1 MSNQAT
7 PYVARNPGDLLSAG
21 DWNQMQLAIRAD
33 ILANKEAAKSEIREE
48 GVEKAT
54 DCEKFDSKSASEWVA
69 QLDERYAPK
78 VHDHE
83 EIAGYRRYIK
93 RFSGTDQDIA
103 LLRHGLGRYPLVD
116 LYELK
121 TVAGLIFDEERR
133 KKLYE
138 KEAGLQGCKLFVYYG
153 HREAEN
159 YGVMANVHRNKL
171 RIGVPLEQF
180 LSELAVRY
188 EDDDTLI
195 DKSVDERRT
204 IQALKEADEWA
215 DLRVGLAPSRIGGDK
230 VTLELPLSA
239 GGGIS
244 GEMPPIARVERRIS
258 VFHVDYETTAVVV
271 EHYDGSERPFEGEL
285 PLVLCSLPVGARIE
299 HARFRLE
306 PVEADGGGAPFS
318 ETLRFRDGQGDW
330 GATLSYTSDSVEV
343 DFHARRTLVKVEGDN
358 LEGAAL
364 QIDLGGTLVEINERG
379 TIRSPDEALFSLPAG
394 GELPPLTVNRFRLLA
409 PGARLRTVTIRS
421 TPSNL
426 QLLLPDVGTV
436 WSLTGELTAAQS
448 SPDLGALLQQLL
460 PRLEQADGYSRLPFI
475 LHSDTLGRL
484 RVSVEID
491 YLMEAGLL
499 PAGLPEV
506 TFPFRHATL
515 PEVENTLLQATLP
528 PEAVVLP
535 GKSRIR
541 LTGAFEESRIAVG
554 PLGSVEHAAR
564 LPVTPSLSRAQ
575 PLTLERPVALS
586 ALDLLLAATTEEAR
600 LRLDLRGDLD
610 GKPDATSLL
619 QEPVACSLKRG
630 QSDRPT
636 WIRSVTPAT
645 DGAPGMQHSS
655 DGGFSWRRST
665 VGETAGPVTGWLRL
679 RQRPARYQ
687 VPLLLQVGKESAAR
701 QHRPRLPGDRKHRRR
716 RFRPMAVRRRPTGW
730 AGRNIAGGPTPPADN
745 RTARGAPLRG
755 TLVTKAES
763 SGSLCTVLDGETGHV
778 LDGPVAMA
786 NGIVDMAVSP
796 DGALLYLVQK
806 PYDGKSGKI
815 EILLHVL
822 TGTPKDGRLY
832 RYETRRHTLLGEPL
846 HFDAGV
852 TDLAITP
859 SGGTAAVGL
868 VTGVLQLIDTERW
881 GPGPEIPLDPEAL
894 PAFLQL
900 SPDGRWGYVT
910 GQKND
915 QYSLSVIDI
924 QRRTVVRE
932 QSVTV
937 SSVTGAALTPGG
949 CQLYL
954 GVGDGSLLRFDV
966 PSPIALEW
974 MVTEGRIG
982 RIHLP
987 PPQGPA
993 AMLGEGN
1000 GSGATTLAQPV
1011 PLPAGCEGPLR
1022 FTFQGVATD
1031 PGAVAELVWQ
1041 DAQRE
1046 TLRIDRLPIQRPP
1059 RQRAKTA
1066 ATYLRPVSSGLIPHR
1081 LDQTP
1086 PSGAAWV
1093 EVRFHL
1099 PAGRAVIDDVSLK
1112 RTTTI
1117 SVNDVLQLDAAGK
1130 PFGWAFEPEGVVG
1143 LNLERA
1149 APDQPLH
1156 LSNPGE
1162 ETSSLVQRL
1171 PVQAGA
1177 TFRLTLRGHTTS
1189 PVPPLAGIRWKTGVQ
1204 DGTPADPVLLHIG
1217 ADHMERHAVTGTIPD
1232 GVSEAEITLSLPPGA
1247 ELWLH
1252 FITLEQFHPVV
1263 VPVIPLAHAPGEL
1276 TVTEG
1281 GVVYDRRSAAPP
1293 PPTVELSPPAE
1304 SDLVRAKTRSAP
1316 LLHHCGSCGRAT
1328 KLVEPADV
1336 RTPSGR
1342 AARIGT
1348 CRHCGNPV
1356 IRLGIAGKE
1365 TASLPPLTHLLR
1377 DRVRRTLSPA
1387 GSPNPFPARPPES
1400 VSEERRQLARLRP
1413 ALVNFHIFPVA

>member
-1 MSNQAT
+1 M
-7 PYVARNPGDLLSAG
+7 
-21 DWNQMQLAIRAD
+21 
-33 ILANKEAAKSEIREE
+33 K
-48 GVEKAT
+48 
-54 DCEKFDSKSASEWVA
+54 
-69 QLDERYAPK
+69 
-78 VHDHE
+78 
-83 EIAGYRRYIK
+83 
-93 RFSGTDQDIA
+93 
-103 LLRHGLGRYPLVD
+103 LVD
-116 LYELK
+116 
-121 TVAGLIFDEERR
+121 
-133 KKLYE
+133 
-138 KEAGLQGCKLFVYYG
+138 
-153 HREAEN
+153 
-159 YGVMANVHRNKL
+159 
-171 RIGVPLEQF
+171 
-180 LSELAVRY
+180 
-188 EDDDTLI
+188 
-195 DKSVDERRT
+195 
-204 IQALKEADEWA
+204 
-215 DLRVGLAPSRIGGDK
+215 
-230 VTLELPLSA
+230 
-239 GGGIS
+239 
-244 GEMPPIARVERRIS
+244 
-258 VFHVDYETTAVVV
+258 
-271 EHYDGSERPFEGEL
+271 HYDGSERPFEGEL

-636 WIRSVTPAT
+636 WISIPLPRELLLEGGGERCWLVLQSEEGEVLWSVTPAT

-701 QHRPRLPGDRKHRRR
+701 RIGLDRFQPLGRVDFTLDTPDLAKAFTDYLQNTVPACLETENIADGGFDRWLCDGGRLVGPVGISLGAPPRLLITAPREERLYVALGIYGTTRLETIAASGERAVLAEQIPGE
-716 RFRPMAVRRRPTGW
+716 PVAMAV
-730 AGRNIAGGPTPPADN
+730 ALDGR
-745 RTARGAPLRG
+745 LY
-755 TLVTKAES
+755 LVTKAES

-815 EILLHVL
+815 EIFDGTLLTAPLATLSFSGATPRAIAFGPSPAGPLLHVL

-1400 VSEERRQLARLRP
+1400 VSEDSLIRVRGIGPARARQLRAAGIISRRQLARLRP
-1413 ALVNFHIFPVA
+1413 AQLKQMLKNVSSKQAAEIIEAAVRTSPL

>member
-1 MSNQAT
+1 M
-7 PYVARNPGDLLSAG
+7 
-21 DWNQMQLAIRAD
+21 
-33 ILANKEAAKSEIREE
+33 K
-48 GVEKAT
+48 
-54 DCEKFDSKSASEWVA
+54 
-69 QLDERYAPK
+69 
-78 VHDHE
+78 
-83 EIAGYRRYIK
+83 
-93 RFSGTDQDIA
+93 
-103 LLRHGLGRYPLVD
+103 LVD
-116 LYELK
+116 
-121 TVAGLIFDEERR
+121 
-133 KKLYE
+133 
-138 KEAGLQGCKLFVYYG
+138 
-153 HREAEN
+153 
-159 YGVMANVHRNKL
+159 
-171 RIGVPLEQF
+171 
-180 LSELAVRY
+180 
-188 EDDDTLI
+188 
-195 DKSVDERRT
+195 
-204 IQALKEADEWA
+204 
-215 DLRVGLAPSRIGGDK
+215 
-230 VTLELPLSA
+230 
-239 GGGIS
+239 
-244 GEMPPIARVERRIS
+244 
-258 VFHVDYETTAVVV
+258 
-271 EHYDGSERPFEGEL
+271 HYDGSDRPFEGEL

-306 PVEADGGGAPFS
+306 PVEGSGGEAPFS
-318 ETLRFRDGQGDW
+318 ETLQFQDGQGDW
-330 GATLSYTSDSVEV
+330 GATLSYTNDSVEV
-343 DFHARRTLVKVEGDN
+343 DFHARRTLVKVEGSN

-364 QIDLGGTLVEINERG
+364 QIDLGGALVEINERG
-379 TIRSPDEALFSLPAG
+379 TIRSPGEVLFSLPAG

-409 PGARLRTVTIRS
+409 AGAGVSAVTIRS

-426 QLLLPDVGTV
+426 QLRLPDVGTV

-484 RVSVEID
+484 RVTVEID

-535 GKSRIR
+535 GKSRVR

-554 PLGSVEHAAR
+554 PLGSVEHAAQ

-619 QEPVACSLKRG
+619 QEPVAYSLKRK

-636 WIRSVTPAT
+636 WISVPLPRELLMEGGGQRCWLVLQSEEGEVLWSVTPAT
-645 DGAPGMQHSS
+645 DGLPGMQHSN

-665 VGETAGPVTGWLRL
+665 AGEAAGPVTGWLRL
-679 RQRPARYQ
+679 RQRPAHYQ

-701 QHRPRLPGDRKHRRR
+701 RIGLDRFQPLGRVDFTLDSPDLAEAFNDYLQNTVPASACLETENIADGGFDRWLCDGGRLVGPAEMPMGIPPRLLVTAPREERLYVALLETSGTTRLETIAMSGERTVLAEKISGE
-716 RFRPMAVRRRPTGW
+716 PVAMAV
-730 AGRNIAGGPTPPADN
+730 ALDGR
-745 RTARGAPLRG
+745 LY
-755 TLVTKAES
+755 LVTKTGS

-778 LDGPVAMA
+778 LDGPVQMA
-786 NGIVDMAVSP
+786 NGIVDMKVSP
-796 DGALLYLVQK
+796 DGALLYLVHE
-806 PYDGKSGKI
+806 PYDGTSG
-815 EILLHVL
+815 EIGIFDSTMLTAPLATLSFSGETPRAIAFGPSPAGPLLHVL
-822 TGTPKDGRLY
+822 TSTSEDGRLY
-832 RYETRRHTLLGEPL
+832 RYETRRHTLFGEPL
-846 HFDAGV
+846 RFDAEA

-859 SGGTAAVGL
+859 CGGTAAVGL
-868 VTGVLQLIDTERW
+868 KGVLQLIDMEHWR
-881 GPGPEIPLDPEAL
+881 PGPEIPLDPQV
-894 PAFLQL
+894 PPSFLRL
-900 SPDGRWGYVT
+900 SPDGRWGYVI
-910 GQKND
+910 GKKNY
-915 QYSLSVIDI
+915 QYSLSVIDLR
-924 QRRTVVRE
+924 QRTVIRE
-932 QSVTV
+932 QSIAV
-937 SSVTGAALTPGG
+937 SSVTGVALTPGG

-954 GVGDGSLLRFDV
+954 GDGDGSLLRFDV

-993 AMLGEGN
+993 AMLGEENGN
-1000 GSGATTLAQPV
+1000 GATTLAQPV
-1011 PLPAGCEGPLR
+1011 PLPPGCEGALR
-1022 FTFQGVATD
+1022 FTFQGIATD
-1031 PGAVAELVWQ
+1031 PGVVAELVWQ
-1041 DAQRE
+1041 DIHRE

-1066 ATYLRPVSSGLIPHR
+1066 ATHLRPVSSGLIPHR

-1086 PSGAAWV
+1086 PSGTAWV

-1117 SVNDVLQLDAAGK
+1117 SDNDMLQLDATGK

-1156 LSNPGE
+1156 LSNLGE

-1189 PVPPLAGIRWKTGVQ
+1189 PVSPSAGIRWKTDMQ
-1204 DGTPADPVLLHIG
+1204 DGTPAEPVLLHIG
-1217 ADHMERHAVTGTIPD
+1217 ADHMERHAVTGTIPE

-1247 ELWLH
+1247 ELWLR

-1263 VPVIPLAHAPGEL
+1263 APVIPLAHAPGEL

-1281 GVVYDRRSAAPP
+1281 SVVYDQRSTAP

-1304 SDLVRAKTRSAP
+1304 TGLVRAKTRSAP
-1316 LLHHCGSCGRAT
+1316 LLHHCGSCGRST
-1328 KLVEPADV
+1328 KLIEPAGV
-1336 RTPSGR
+1336 RIPSGR

-1348 CRHCGNPV
+1348 CRHCGNLV
-1356 IRLGIAGKE
+1356 IHLGIAGKE

-1377 DRVRRTLSPA
+1377 NRARRTRLSA
-1387 GSPNPFPARPPES
+1387 GSSSPLPTRPPGSAMEDSLIRVQGIGPARARQLRAAGI
-1400 VSEERRQLARLRP
+1400 VSRRQLARLRP
-1413 ALVNFHIFPVA
+1413 AQLKQMLKNVSSKQAAEIIEAAKK